1 MIRRP
6 PRSTRT
12 DTLFPYTTLFRSS
25 YGDDLRVERAPVVA
39 GVDRGPDR
47 LDLVDQHRTGRAP
60 PIGMVARRAR
70 CIARQTA
77 AQIGERLAGIW
88 RGVGQRAAEGI
99 EEEAVYRSIGGVE
112 RLYHRGVRTS
122 DVEGQMGAVG

>member
-1 MIRRP
+1 MSAIRLLGSFPLRLLLP
-6 PRSTRT
+6 DFTRLCHTRSAGERGAH
-12 DTLFPYTTLFRSS
+12 FS

-70 CIARQTA
+70 CIARQTRSEEHTSELQA
-77 AQIGERLAGIW
+77 LMRISYAG
-88 RGVGQRAAEGI
+88 VC
-99 EEEAVYRSIGGVE
+99 V
-112 RLYHRGVRTS
+112 
-122 DVEGQMGAVG
+122 

>member
-1 MIRRP
+1 MMSAIRLLGSFPLRLLLP
-6 PRSTRT
+6 DFTRLCHTRSAGERGAH
-12 DTLFPYTTLFRSS
+12 FS

-70 CIARQTA
+70 RS
-77 AQIGERLAGIW
+77 
-88 RGVGQRAAEGI
+88 
-99 EEEAVYRSIGGVE
+99 EEHTSELQS
-112 RLYHRGVRTS
+112 LMRTS
-122 DVEGQMGAVG
+122 YAVFCLKKKKIHKHTTPLTYFTLKQK